1 MGYIVNLT
9 VILDGILKT
18 VAGNVT
24 GNTAL
29 KVKNSHIMSGRR
41 DRINQDI
48 RSFVTVAAEFPEK
61 DLVLEKIVDLIEF
74 HCSSPQGIS

>member
-9 VILDGILKT
+9 VILDGIRKT

-24 GNTAL
+24 GNAAL
-29 KVKNSHIMSGRR
+29 KVKNSHIISGCR

-48 RSFVTVAAEFPEK
+48 RNFVTDAVEFPQK
-61 DLVLEKIVDLIEF
+61 DLLLEKIVDLIEF
-74 HCSSPQGIS
+74 WCQSPSKA